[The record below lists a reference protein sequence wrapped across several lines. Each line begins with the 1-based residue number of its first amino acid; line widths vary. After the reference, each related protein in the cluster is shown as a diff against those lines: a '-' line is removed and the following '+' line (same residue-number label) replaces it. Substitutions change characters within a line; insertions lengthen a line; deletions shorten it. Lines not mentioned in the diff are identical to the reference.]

1 MANDYSIKIG
11 IDATQLDKSLG
22 DIELQ
27 ITNINNAAKASAQ
40 SMTEAMT
47 AVAKSGDALADKFTA
62 GAEAAIELDNAAKKA
77 GTTVENI
84 FTKSKFDSKPFEDK
98 VGQFVAKMRDV
109 VGKPIDFKFNLD
121 KASLDLLTTKM
132 KEAKGQTEGFQI
144 VLESARKRLSELVKG
159 SQPFNE
165 LSKQIQ
171 EADKFLNV
179 LLEDV
184 SDLQDVSKTKV
195 DPVSKDA
202 PVKAKSLK
210 AELKEIKLELAALD
224 LAGDSTS
231 DRLKELTN
239 RGAEIQDVL
248 DGASERI
255 KGLATDT
262 KALDAGI
269 TAVRG
274 LAGAFAI
281 GQGALA
287 AFGAENE
294 QAAAAIQ
301 KVQGAMAILQGI
313 QEIANVLNR
322 DSNLIVYL
330 QSLASKQ
337 RTAALVQEEAAI
349 IATATAN
356 EIATDSATIASEVQS
371 GFAEVQGVVAS
382 VQETVTAAQ
391 EVATVVTEA
400 QAVATEGAAAATSTW
415 TLALLA
421 NPIVLITAAVVAATA
436 AIYLFATS
444 QDDATLST
452 DELTRAL
459 KNQQEVAEEQIRF
472 IDRLTNLEIAN
483 AQRRR
488 ATESELTAIK
498 IKSLQDRRAADE
510 DNLIRLQ
517 AIIDKT
523 DNSDKESVAK
533 REEAEAERTRI
544 IKDATD
550 VQDQLQVAR
559 LEREKQIE
567 EETNSF
573 RLSVLQNRATQL
585 EAERQI
591 AEQGRKYANEIQQSK
606 IAELKDGQEKEIA
619 ILKASVAERIN
630 AIDSESSARVRK
642 LEQQRKELDF
652 DLETDKR
659 LLDQRKAGLDRQIQ
673 LERESGAVRNQL
685 KAQLT
690 EAGLQQELEII
701 KRYQNERNA
710 FELQIQGQ
718 LLAIQ
723 EDSEEKRLAILTNA
737 AEKEILAIRAKGLSI
752 IDEERA
758 IDAVLQK
765 LDADSEA
772 NMLQSSLDR
781 IELERIT
788 NRNLLETA
796 EEFNGKSVG
805 MLKLKNIALLREDA
819 IAAQRKLDALRA
831 SGKKEMDLQVQQA
844 IEQVNAANKALAEA
858 SKKVKPTSLL
868 ELLLPG
874 SSKEELANISGNIQ
888 STFNSIS
895 QAVDSYSK
903 IVQEKYQN
911 IVDAKKKAVEQD
923 EEAISTLQEQLQKEI
938 ELRDAGF
945 ANNVNNI
952 LEELRVKKESRDKDI
967 KEQEEAQKQLEKSQ
981 KAQATAQT
989 ALQAANL
996 ITASTNIYLQA
1007 TAIGGPFAVP
1017 IAIGAIAAMLGA
1029 FVISKAKTAD
1039 AVQSFGGGGEIQG
1052 KSHAEG
1058 GQRYYAPDNSGGV
1071 VELEEGE
1078 YVTNRKAT
1086 ERFKPLL
1093 QAINHNK
1100 IDGMS
1105 DEQLKDLLA
1114 GLGVHIDI
1122 EKEHDKALT
1131 EARIYAGTTIVNNV
1145 SGMGSKEISS
1155 INENVKKLADASDKK
1170 VNTYEEGDYVVTQKG
1185 NKKIKVRKR

>member
-27 ITNINNAAKASAQ
+27 ITNINNAAKASTQ

-121 KASLDLLTTKM
+121 KANLDLLTTKM

-144 VLESARKRLSELVKG
+144 VLESARKRLGELVKG

-165 LSKQIQ
+165 LNKQIQ
-171 EADKFLNV
+171 DADKFLKV

-184 SDLQDVSKTKV
+184 SSTSKEIGGIPSESKIKV
-195 DPVSKDA
+195 TGKDA
-202 PVKAKSLK
+202 EDADPKVQSLTK
-210 AELKEIKLELAALD
+210 RA
-224 LAGDSTS
+224 
-231 DRLKELTN
+231 RELTN
-239 RGAEIQDVL
+239 QLNLLALAGKEGTVEFLKIRDEAAELADQIGDTSAQVRAL
-248 DGASERI
+248 AS
-255 KGLATDT
+255 DT
-262 KALDAGI
+262 KGLDAGI
-269 TAVRG
+269 AAVKG
-274 LAGAFAI
+274 LAAVFAI
-281 GQGALA
+281 GQGAMA
-287 AFGAENE
+287 AFGENNE
-294 QAAAAIQ
+294 AAALAIQ

-313 QEIANVLNR
+313 QEVANLLGKESV
-322 DSNLIVYL
+322 ITVYL
-330 QSLASKQ
+330 QSLASRQ
-337 RTAALVQEEAAI
+337 RTAALATETTAIVAETTATEAA
-349 IATATAN
+349 
-356 EIATDSATIASEVQS
+356 
-371 GFAEVQGVVAS
+371 
-382 VQETVTAAQ
+382 TV
-391 EVATVVTEA
+391 
-400 QAVATEGAAAATSTW
+400 ATSTW

-498 IKSLQDRRAADE
+498 IQGLQDRIAADNE
-510 DNLIRLQ
+510 NLIRIQ
-517 AIIDKT
+517 QIIDKT

-533 REEAEAERTRI
+533 REEAEAERSRI

-559 LEREKQIE
+559 LERDKQIE

-659 LLDQRKAGLDRQIQ
+659 LLDQRKAGIDRQIQ

-690 EAGLQQELEII
+690 EAGLQQEAEII

-710 FELQIQGQ
+710 FELQTQGQ

-831 SGKKEMDLQVQQA
+831 AGKKEMDLQVQQA

-903 IVQEKYQN
+903 IVQEKYQA
-911 IVDAKKKAVEQD
+911 IVEAKKKAVEQD
-923 EEAISTLQEQLQKEI
+923 EQAISTLQEQLQKEI

-952 LEELRVKKESRDKDI
+952 LEELRVKKEARDKDI

-981 KAQATAQT
+981 KAQAAAQT

-1170 VNTYEEGDYVVTQKG
+1170 VTTYEEGDYVVTQKG